1 MTTQRSVLPG
11 DRGYAATARRWL
23 VAVVLALAIATV
35 SVAAAQPSSYQEAPE
50 FASMVESGELPPV
63 EERLP
68 EQPRVI
74 EPVERI
80 GTYGGTWRMGLV
92 GGADTPWLIRTLG
105 YENLVNWNVEWTGVV
120 PNIAESFEVNEGSTE
135 FVFHLRPGMKWSDG
149 EPFTSADIMFWYED
163 VLMNEELTPA
173 VPTWAMSGGEPVVVD
188 APDDATVRFTFTEP
202 NGLFLNNLALPDN
215 GVVTLYPRHYL
226 EQFHASYNTT
236 NLDELVS
243 ENGAAD
249 WVQLLQNKAD
259 INTYSNGDKP
269 VLYAWRLTTP
279 YGEGTRVVAERNP
292 YYWKVDTEGNQLP
305 YIDQLVYNILEDA
318 EVLLLQA
325 LNGEID
331 MYDRHIANLTNR
343 AILSDN
349 MEEGEYH
356 FYDLVPA
363 GGNAMALF
371 LNWNANDPV
380 KREIFQ
386 NKDFRI
392 GLSHAIDRQE
402 IIDLIYLG
410 LNEPSQIAPRSESNI
425 YDEELAKQYTEY
437 NVELANEHLDAAGY
451 TERDA
456 EGFRLGPDGNRI
468 SFTIEVT
475 AAIQEWVDAI
485 QLIQADFAEVGIEME
500 TLVADRALVWER
512 MQAGEQDAMVWGGE
526 GGLYMDAVMG
536 PYSYFPYSI
545 YSKFAPYW
553 SNWYQ
558 GAEPSEEPPADVQ
571 RQMELYDELQA
582 TADADEQLRLMQE
595 ILEIAKEKFY
605 HIGIATQPPGYG
617 LVKNN
622 FFNVPDS
629 MPQAGL
635 YPNPAPTQP
644 EQYFIETGD

>member
-1 MTTQRSVLPG
+1 MTAARSVRLGGPG
-11 DRGYAATARRWL
+11 PATAAARWL
-23 VAVVLALAIATV
+23 AGAVLAVAASVVTVAV
-35 SVAAAQPSSYQEAPE
+35 AQPTYHEAPSL
-50 FASMVESGELPPV
+50 AALVESGELPPV

-68 EQPRVI
+68 ESPRVI
-74 EPVERI
+74 EPIERI

-92 GGADTPWLIRTLG
+92 GGADTPWLIRTMA
-105 YENLVNWNVEWTGVV
+105 YENLVNWNVDWTGVV
-120 PNIAESFEVNEGSTE
+120 PNIAESYEVNEDSTE
-135 FVFHLRPGMKWSDG
+135 FVFHLRRGMKWSDG

-163 VLMNEELTPA
+163 VLLNEELTPA
-173 VPTWAMSGGEPVVVD
+173 VPTWLLSGGEPVVVE
-188 APDDATVRFTFTEP
+188 APDEYTVVFRFAAP

-215 GVVTLYPRHYL
+215 AVVTLYPRHYM

-236 NLDELVS
+236 NLDELVQQA
-243 ENGAAD
+243 GAAD
-249 WVQLLQNKAD
+249 WVQLFQNKAD
-259 INTYSNGDKP
+259 IHTFSNADKP

-279 YGEGTRVVAERNP
+279 YGAGTRVVAERNP

-305 YIDQLVYNILEDA
+305 YIDELVYNIYEDA

-331 MYDRHIANLTNR
+331 MYDRHIATLPNR
-343 AILSDN
+343 AILADN
-349 MEEGEYH
+349 MEEGDYH

-363 GGNAMALF
+363 GGNAMVLF
-371 LNWNANDPV
+371 LNLNDNDPV

-392 GLSHAIDRQE
+392 GLSYAIDRQE

-410 LNEPSQIAPRSESNI
+410 LSEPSQVAPRAESNI

-437 NVELANEHLDAAGY
+437 HPELANEYLDRAGY
-451 TERDA
+451 TERDS
-456 EGFRLGPDGNRI
+456 EGYRLGPDGQRI

-475 AAIQEWVDAI
+475 SAIQQWVDAI
-485 QLIQADFAEVGIEME
+485 ELIREDLAEVGIDMQV
-500 TLVADRALVWER
+500 LVADRALVWER

-526 GGLYMDAVMG
+526 GGLYMDALMG

-558 GAEPSEEPPADVQ
+558 GAEPAEEPPADVK
-571 RQMELYDELQA
+571 RQMELYDQVQA
-582 TADADEQLRLMQE
+582 TADPDEQLRLMTE
-595 ILEIAKEKFY
+595 ILEIAKEQFY
-605 HIGIATQPPGYG
+605 HIGIGTLPPGYG
-617 LVKNN
+617 IVKNN
-622 FFNVPDS
+622 FHNVPEA

-635 YPNPAPTQP
+635 YPNPAPTMP
-644 EQYFIETGD
+644 EQYFIEPAN

>member
-1 MTTQRSVLPG
+1 MKVPCSNTSGFGRRVWFSLVLLLLLP
-11 DRGYAATARRWL
+11 A
-23 VAVVLALAIATV
+23 LALA
-35 SVAAAQPSSYQEAPE
+35 QPDSYQEAPQLAE
-50 FASMVESGELPPV
+50 MASAGELPPV
-63 EERLP
+63 DERVP
-68 EQPRVI
+68 AEPRVV

-80 GTYGGTWRMGLV
+80 GEYGGTWRMGLV
-92 GGADTPWLIRTLG
+92 GGADTPWLIRTMG
-105 YENLVNWNVEWTGVV
+105 YENLVNWNVDWTGVV
-120 PNIAESFEVNEGSTE
+120 PNIAESFEINDDSTE
-135 FVFHLRPGMKWSDG
+135 FVFHLREGMKWSDG
-149 EPFTSADIMFWYED
+149 EPFTAEDILFWYED

-173 VPTWAMSGGEPVVVD
+173 VPTWLLSGGEPVQVEMI
-188 APDDATVRFTFTEP
+188 DDTTVRFSFQEP

-215 GVVTLYPRHYL
+215 AVVTLYPRHYM
-226 EQFHASYNTT
+226 EQFHADHNTG
-236 NLDELVS
+236 NLDELVAQD
-243 ENGAAD
+243 GAAD
-249 WVQLLQNKAD
+249 WVQLFENKAD
-259 INTYSNGDKP
+259 IHTYSNGDKP
-269 VLYAWRLTTP
+269 VLYAWTLTTP

-305 YIDQLVYNILEDA
+305 YIDRLVYNVLEDP

-331 MYDRHIANLTNR
+331 MYDRHIATLTNR
-343 AILSDN
+343 AVLADN
-349 MEEGEYH
+349 AEAGDYG

-363 GGNAMALF
+363 GGNAMVLF

-410 LNEPSQIAPRSESNI
+410 LNEPSQVAPRAESNI
-425 YDEELAKQYTEY
+425 YDEEFAKQYTEY
-437 NVELANEHLDAAGY
+437 DPELANEHLDRAGY

-456 EGFRLGPDGNRI
+456 QGFRLGPDGNRI

-475 AAIQEWVDAI
+475 AAIQQWVDAI
-485 QLIQADFAEVGIEME
+485 ELIADDLAEVGIDME
-500 TLVADRALVWER
+500 ALVADRSLVWER

-526 GGLYMDAVMG
+526 GGLYMDALMG

-558 GAEPSEEPPADVQ
+558 GGTPAEEPPAEVQ
-571 RQMELYDELQA
+571 RQMELYDQIQA
-582 TADADEQLRLMQE
+582 SADADEQMRLMTE
-595 ILEIAKEKFY
+595 ILEIAKEQFY
-605 HIGIATQPPGYG
+605 HIGIASQPPGYG
-617 LVKNN
+617 IVKNN
-622 FFNVPDS
+622 FHNVPES

-635 YPNPAPTQP
+635 YPNPAPTMP
-644 EQYFIETGD
+644 EQFFIESGN